1 MVVDYKIFV
10 IWWGES
16 LEGECGLYYKKKFI
30 VVCLVKEY

>member
-16 LEGECGLYYKKKFI
+16 LEGECGLYYKKKFFSS
-30 VVCLVKEY
+30 LFS

>member
-16 LEGECGLYYKKKFI
+16 LEGECGLYYKKKNYSSLFS
-30 VVCLVKEY
+30 